1 MSDTLRLGLPLM
13 ASAQAQKHVTH
24 NEALLRLDALVQLSV
39 IARDV
44 ASPPASPAEGD
55 RYLVAAGAT
64 GVWLGHSGEI
74 AGFQNGAWIFAPP
87 RTGWRLWLQAETKLL
102 VFNGTMWTEAV
113 SLQNIPQLGVNTTAD
128 SANRLSVSSS
138 AVLLNHGGTDMRL
151 KINKS
156 AAADTAT
163 AVFQTGFSGRAE
175 FGLAGDDNFRIK
187 VSPDGASWTD
197 AIVIDKTTGAVA
209 LPTTVVGDVNGPAS
223 STNNAL
229 VRFAGTSGKTVQ
241 GATVLLN
248 DDGSVRFPSVAALA
262 QPPADTIHIAA
273 VDYGGRQMLAGRSI
287 SGAAF
292 PLQPLLARNKIGIWS
307 PPGSVTTAPGVF
319 GMATPNALGT
329 VTARSITTASLF
341 TRMRRLG
348 YVSAATAGSFAGLYG
363 NVAQVT
369 VGDGAGV
376 GGFHAVFR
384 FGVSE
389 AASVG
394 GARMFVGL
402 RSGTA
407 APTNTE
413 PSTMTNVVGL
423 AQISTSGNLQIVYGG
438 STAQA
443 AIDLGV
449 SFPAGTLS
457 LDPYEL
463 ALFAPSGSQ
472 SVSYRVERLS
482 TGAVATGTLS
492 GTAGTVL
499 PAATTLLSVGVWRCN
514 NATAAAVGL
523 DIASIYVE
531 TDA

>member
-1 MSDTLRLGLPLM
+1 MSDTLGLGLPLI

-24 NEALLRLDALVQLSV
+24 NEALLRLDALVQLSI

-44 ASPPASPAEGD
+44 ASPPVSPTEGD
-55 RYLVAAGAT
+55 RYLVAAGAA
-64 GVWLGHSGEI
+64 GAWAGHSGDI
-74 AGFQNGAWIFAPP
+74 ACFQNGAWIFATPKV
-87 RTGWRLWLQAETKLL
+87 GWRLWLEAENKLFA
-102 VFNGTMWTEAV
+102 FNGTAWTDAV

-128 SANRLSVSSS
+128 VTNRLSVSSS
-138 AVLLNHGGTDMRL
+138 AVLLNHGGSDMRL
-151 KINKS
+151 KVNKN
-156 AAADTAT
+156 AAANTAT

-175 FGLAGDDNFRIK
+175 FGLAGDDNFRVK
-187 VSPDGASWTD
+187 VSPDGTSWAD
-197 AIVIDKTTGAVA
+197 AIVIDKATGTVA
-209 LPTTVVGDVNGPAS
+209 LPATALGDVNGPAS
-223 STNNAL
+223 SSNNAL
-229 VRFAGTSGKTVQ
+229 VRFAGATGKAVQ
-241 GATVLLN
+241 ASAILLN
-248 DDGSVRFPSVAALA
+248 DDGSLRFPSVAALA

-307 PPGSVTTAPGVF
+307 PPGSLTTAPGVF
-319 GMATPNALGT
+319 GMAAPSTLGT

-341 TRMRRLG
+341 SRMRRLG

-369 VGDGAGV
+369 VGDGSGA

-384 FGVSE
+384 FGVSD
-389 AASVG
+389 AASVA

-407 APTNTE
+407 APTNIE
-413 PSTMTNVVGL
+413 PSAITNAIGV
-423 AQISTSGNLQIVYGG
+423 AQLSTSGNLQIVYGG

-443 AIDLGV
+443 AIDLGAG
-449 SFPAGTLS
+449 FPAGTLS

-472 SVSYRVERLS
+472 SVSYRIERLS
-482 TGAVATGTLS
+482 TGAIATGTLS

-514 NATAAAVGL
+514 NTTAAAVGM
-523 DIASIYVE
+523 DISSIYLE